1 MTTGTF
7 SQNVGKLFYELKL
20 VTNNLLSIG
29 KIMGRK
35 KLAYKDTEPGL
46 RATILKNSHYVNH
59 IVIMGR
65 KKLAYKDT
73 EPGLRATILKIP
85 IM

>member
-1 MTTGTF
+1 MSSKNNLPTFFFTFALMTTGTF

-46 RATILKNSHYVNH
+46 RATILK
-59 IVIMGR
+59 
-65 KKLAYKDT
+65 
-73 EPGLRATILKIP
+73 IP